1 MYAAKSCTN
10 RSIAD
15 GLVFVLFCVGF
26 LVTEGFRGEEEE
38 VEEVVVV
45 FVVGARV
52 DLVEKVLFFV
62 LGRSGFCCE
71 NTLLKLSALL
81 SFEVAWGGLVEEV
94 NGFGTG
100 FGFVD

>member
-1 MYAAKSCTN
+1 M
-10 RSIAD
+10 AD
-15 GLVFVLFCVGF
+15 GLVFVLFCVDF
-26 LVTEGFRGEEEE
+26 FVTEGFRGEEE

-52 DLVEKVLFFV
+52 DLVDKVLFFV

-81 SFEVAWGGLVEEV
+81 SFEVAWGGLVAEV

-100 FGFVD
+100 FDFVG